1 MPFRA
6 QFFLINA
13 TQYFRKSPFSLRS
26 LLPGTM
32 KSYEY
37 TPHALL

>member
-1 MPFRA
+1 MPYRA

-13 TQYFRKSPFSLRS
+13 NQYFQKSPFSLRN

-37 TPHALL
+37 TPHAPL